1 MACGTF
7 KAAVDPD
14 IAGLDSPLRLEATK
28 VSQRWL
34 DVFCVRLCLCG
45 MNHLEVSVGLRGIGG
60 HLVKVRSS

>member
-34 DVFCVRLCLCG
+34 DVFCVRLCLTRIEIFDCG
-45 MNHLEVSVGLRGIGG
+45 KLLKTISV
-60 HLVKVRSS
+60 